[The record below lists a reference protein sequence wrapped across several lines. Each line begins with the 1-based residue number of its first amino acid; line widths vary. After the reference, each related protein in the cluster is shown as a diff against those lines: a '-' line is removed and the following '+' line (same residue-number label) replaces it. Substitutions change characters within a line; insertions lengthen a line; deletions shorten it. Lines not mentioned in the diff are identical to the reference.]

1 MKQLSLFAL
10 ADPIAKMLGSW
21 SVELTTYSILLRLVT
36 VIILTS
42 IIGCERSS
50 KRHSA
55 GLRTFVLVSFSS
67 CVAMILDLYLM
78 QEYRIG
84 LPLLS
89 TATIISAAMLSGN
102 SIVFSS
108 RSQIKGLTTSAAL
121 WFCGFLGF
129 VIGAGQYTLSIIV
142 YVLFLCILT
151 WFPSI
156 EVYLN
161 NRSNHFEIHLEL
173 KNSNYLRDFVTVSR
187 QLGLRIDD
195 IEANQA
201 YVGSGLSVYTITF
214 TIFSAELKKYKT
226 HREIIPGTEFAG
238 LHLSHRG
245 TALSGLCRKKVP
257 HVKKYVF
264 DMGNVLFGLTR
275 SCLWTAI
282 PSPARTAG

>member
-102 SIVFSS
+102 SIIFSS

-161 NRSNHFEIHLEL
+161 NR
-173 KNSNYLRDFVTVSR
+173 RDFVTVSR

-201 YVGSGLSVYTITF
+201 YVGSGLSVYTITI

-226 HREIIPGTEFAG
+226 HREIIQ
-238 LHLSHRG
+238 
-245 TALSGLCRKKVP
+245 ALSSLDYIYHIEELR
-257 HVKKYVF
+257 
-264 DMGNVLFGLTR
+264 
-275 SCLWTAI
+275 
-282 PSPARTAG
+282 

>member
-102 SIVFSS
+102 SIIFSS

-121 WFCGFLGF
+121 RLPW
-129 VIGAGQYTLSIIV
+129 
-142 YVLFLCILT
+142 LCH
-151 WFPSI
+151 
-156 EVYLN
+156 
-161 NRSNHFEIHLEL
+161 RC
-173 KNSNYLRDFVTVSR
+173 RTVHP
-187 QLGLRIDD
+187 
-195 IEANQA
+195 EH
-201 YVGSGLSVYTITF
+201 
-214 TIFSAELKKYKT
+214 
-226 HREIIPGTEFAG
+226 HRVCA
-238 LHLSHRG
+238 
-245 TALSGLCRKKVP
+245 VP
-257 HVKKYVF
+257 VHPHMVPVH
-264 DMGNVLFGLTR
+264 
-275 SCLWTAI
+275 
-282 PSPARTAG
+282 

>member
-1 MKQLSLFAL
+1 MKQVSLFAL

-84 LPLLS
+84 FPLLS
-89 TATIISAAMLSGN
+89 SATIISAAMLSGN
-102 SIVFSS
+102 SIIFSS

-214 TIFSAELKKYKT
+214 TISSAELKKYKT
-226 HREIIPGTEFAG
+226 HREIIQ
-238 LHLSHRG
+238 
-245 TALSGLCRKKVP
+245 ALSSLDYIYHIEELR
-257 HVKKYVF
+257 
-264 DMGNVLFGLTR
+264 
-275 SCLWTAI
+275 
-282 PSPARTAG
+282 